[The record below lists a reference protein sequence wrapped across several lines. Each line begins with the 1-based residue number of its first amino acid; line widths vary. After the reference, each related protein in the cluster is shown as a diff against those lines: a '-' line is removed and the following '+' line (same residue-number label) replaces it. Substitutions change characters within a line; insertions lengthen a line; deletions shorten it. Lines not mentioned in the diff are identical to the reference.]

1 MASYFS
7 GRAGR
12 QAAMYG
18 AQQLE
23 NAQRDLNSA
32 EMRSLAELGMG
43 YDRAAAAY
51 KPTIDL
57 FGHGANLYADSLGLN
72 GPEGIERA
80 RSAFA
85 ASPGYAF
92 ARDEALQA
100 AERGASAGGQ
110 LASGNLLTALQD
122 RASGLAAQDYNTWL
136 TSLGSYNPLYANATS
151 RFGDIGM
158 EYGKGRAGVITDSAN
173 QRAGLTSKIADIG
186 MAGLQAGQKASENRY
201 NFGMQLGKT
210 IADIGMKA
218 FGTSGP
224 FAKGAAF
231 GPGGR
236 WGA

>member
-12 QAAMYG
+12 LAAIYG

-23 NAQRDLNSA
+23 NAQSDLNNA
-32 EMRSLAELGMG
+32 ETRSLAELGMG

-57 FGHGANLYADSLGLN
+57 FGRGANLYADSLGLN
-72 GPEGIERA
+72 GAEGIERA
-80 RSAFA
+80 RVAFA

-92 ARDEALQA
+92 ARDQALQA

-110 LASGNLLTALQD
+110 LASGNLLAALQD
-122 RASGLAAQDYNTWL
+122 RAGSLAAQDYNNWL
-136 TSLGSYNPLYANATS
+136 TALGGYNPLYTNATS
-151 RFGDIGM
+151 RFGDVGM
-158 EYGKGRAGVITDSAN
+158 DYGKGRAGIVTDNAN
-173 QRAGLTSKIADIG
+173 QRAGLTSRIADIG

-210 IADIGMKA
+210 IADVGMKA

-231 GPGGR
+231 GSGGR
-236 WGA
+236 WG